1 MTFLFAEPTQ
11 LWLDIS
17 PQHQST
23 GWEQSQALCASS
35 SRWRAYINQLCRS
48 TFISYLQEEYPQ
60 ENIPRDQIETLLS
73 LWDVVNGSVVN
84 MGDKKLVLLPTEAS
98 DDEELEVPQ
107 EWIDIPRLV
116 GDYYLAV
123 QVNPDEQWIRIWGY
137 TTHHKLKNQGHYDPI
152 ERTYSLDSNDLI
164 KDLNVFFV
172 SQELSTQETTRE
184 VINALPSLPLAQAE
198 NLIERLGNSDAPV
211 PRLSIPFSLWGA
223 LLDSENW
230 TQKLY
235 QKRQSQKEST
245 NTLINLSRWL
255 DNIFDGVWQSPQEL
269 NLAFETRRT
278 AQVQG
283 SQIKRGTVIF
293 VEASSVER
301 QGVILLIGITPET
314 DGRIGVRIQ
323 LYPQGRDRYLPSNIT
338 LTLCTESGEPIQSV
352 QARNQ
357 DNYIQIKRFKCPS
370 DFQFKVQLTLDDW
383 RVTESFIV

>member
-11 LWLDIS
+11 LWLEIS
-17 PQHQST
+17 PKDQSSA
-23 GWEQSQALCASS
+23 WEQSQTLCASS

-48 TFISYLQEEYPQ
+48 TFIRYLQEEYPQ
-60 ENIPRDQIETLLS
+60 ANIPRVNLETHLG
-73 LWDVVNGSVVN
+73 LWDVVNGSMVN
-84 MGDKKLVLLPTEAS
+84 LGDKKLILLPTEAS
-98 DDEELEVPQ
+98 DDEELQVPQ

-137 TTHHKLKNQGHYDPI
+137 TTHHKLKNQGHYEPL
-152 ERTYSLDSNDLI
+152 ERTYSLDINELI
-164 KDLNVFFV
+164 KDINVFFV

-184 VINALPSLPLAQAE
+184 VITTLPSLPLVQAE
-198 NLIERLGNSDAPV
+198 NLTERLGNSDSPIT
-211 PRLSIPFSLWGA
+211 RLSIPFSLWGA
-223 LLDSENW
+223 LLENENW

-235 QKRQSQKEST
+235 QKRQSQRESS

-255 DNIFDGVWQSPQEL
+255 DNIFDAVWQSPQEL
-269 NLAFETRRT
+269 DLAFETRRN

-301 QGVILLIGITPET
+301 QAVILLIGITRET
-314 DGRIGVRIQ
+314 DERIGVRIQ
-323 LYPQGRDRYLPSNIT
+323 LYPHGRDRYLPSNIT
-338 LTLCTESGEPIQSV
+338 LTLCAESGEPIQSV

-370 DFQFKVQLTLDDW
+370 GFQFGVQLTLDDW
-383 RVTESFIV
+383 TVTESFIV